1 MRILVFDVE
10 TTGLPK
16 KRKSELDDFDNWP
29 YIVQLSWVVYDVME
43 GGIESINDSIIKLPD
58 NVIIP
63 PESTLVHGIT
73 NEMMLIQ
80 GKDLKKE
87 LRYFLKDCINSDL
100 LVAHNIE
107 FDETIISVECL
118 RNFYNNS
125 FKDIKTPR
133 YCTMRKSIK
142 RYKKWLKLEL
152 LHQRLFDQKLQNLH
166 NSLNDVYVCLR
177 CFIKLYFNKD
187 LLTNKRFV
195 NEKDENLQIFKKSYS
210 ELITV

>member
-1 MRILVFDVE
+1 MKILVFDVE

-16 KRKSELDDFDNWP
+16 KRRAALDDFDNWP
-29 YIVQLSWVVYDVME
+29 YIVQLSWVVYDVID
-43 GGIESINDSIIKLPD
+43 GGIESIDDSIIRLPENID
-58 NVIIP
+58 IP
-63 PESTLVHGIT
+63 SESTLVHGIS
-73 NEMMLIQ
+73 NEIMIKE
-80 GKDLKKE
+80 GKDLKIE
-87 LRYFLKDCINSDL
+87 LIYFLTDCANSDL

-118 RNFYNNS
+118 RYFYNNS

-152 LHQRLFDQKLQNLH
+152 LHEKLFEQKLQNLH

-187 LLTNKRFV
+187 VLTNKRFV
-195 NEKDENLQIFKKSYS
+195 NEKNENIQTFKKSYS
-210 ELITV
+210 ELIRL

>member
-1 MRILVFDVE
+1 M
-10 TTGLPK
+10 LP
-16 KRKSELDDFDNWP
+16 EN
-29 YIVQLSWVVYDVME
+29 IV
-43 GGIESINDSIIKLPD
+43 
-58 NVIIP
+58 IP
-63 PESTLVHGIT
+63 QESTLVHGIT
-73 NEMMLIQ
+73 NEIMVKE

-87 LRYFLKDCINSDL
+87 LIYFLTDCANSDL

-152 LHQRLFDQKLQNLH
+152 LHEKLFKQKLQNLH

-187 LLTNKRFV
+187 LLTNKGFV
-195 NEKDENLQIFKKSYS
+195 NERNENIQTFKKSYS
-210 ELITV
+210 ELIRL

>member
-1 MRILVFDVE
+1 MKILVFDVE

-16 KRKSELDDFDNWP
+16 KRKAALDDFDNWP
-29 YIVQLSWVVYDVME
+29 YIVQLSWVVYDVIE
-43 GGIESINDSIIKLPD
+43 GGIESINDSIIMLPE
-58 NVIIP
+58 NIVIP
-63 PESTLVHGIT
+63 QESTLVHGIT
-73 NEMMLIQ
+73 NEIMVKE

-87 LRYFLKDCINSDL
+87 LIYFLTDCANSDL

-152 LHQRLFDQKLQNLH
+152 LHEKLFKQKLQNLH

-187 LLTNKRFV
+187 LLTNKGFV
-195 NEKDENLQIFKKSYS
+195 NERNENIQTFKKSYS
-210 ELITV
+210 ELIRL

>member
-1 MRILVFDVE
+1 MKILVFDVE

-16 KRKSELDDFDNWP
+16 KRKAALDDFDNWP
-29 YIVQLSWVVYDVME
+29 HIVQLSWVVYDVIE
-43 GGIESINDSIIKLPD
+43 GGIESINDSIIMLPE
-58 NVIIP
+58 NVVIP
-63 PESTLVHGIT
+63 QESTLVHGIT
-73 NEMMLIQ
+73 NEMMVKD

-87 LRYFLKDCINSDL
+87 LIYFLTDCANSDL

-107 FDETIISVECL
+107 FDETVISVECL

-125 FKDIKTPR
+125 FKDINTPR

-152 LHQRLFDQKLQNLH
+152 LHEKLFKQKLQNLH

-187 LLTNKRFV
+187 LLTNKGFV
-195 NEKDENLQIFKKSYS
+195 NERNENIQTFKKSYS
-210 ELITV
+210 ELIRL

>member
-16 KRKSELDDFDNWP
+16 KRNAPLDDFENWP
-29 YIVQLSWVVYDVME
+29 YIVQLSWVVYDVLE
-43 GGIESINDSIIKLPD
+43 GGIESINDSVITLPE
-58 NVIIP
+58 NVLIP
-63 PESTLVHGIT
+63 TESTAVHGIT
-73 NEMMLIQ
+73 NEIMINQ

-87 LRYFLKDCINSDL
+87 LRYFLKDCVNSDL

-107 FDETIISVECL
+107 FDETIISVECM

-133 YCTMRKSIK
+133 YCTMRKAIK

-152 LHQRLFDQKLQNLH
+152 LHEKLFEQKLQNLH

-187 LLTNKRFV
+187 VLTNMRFV
-195 NEKDENLQIFKKSYS
+195 NQRNENIQKFKKSYT
-210 ELITV
+210 ELIRM